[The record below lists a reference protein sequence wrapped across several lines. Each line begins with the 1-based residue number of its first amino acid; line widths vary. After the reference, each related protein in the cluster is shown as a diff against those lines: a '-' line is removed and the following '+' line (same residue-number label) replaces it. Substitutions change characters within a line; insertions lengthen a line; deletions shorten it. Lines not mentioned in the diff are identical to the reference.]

1 MKINLAKVLPW
12 LGVLVGAVIW
22 IAAQSAGTSSSGG
35 AYDDSSPTVAS
46 APDTT
51 AADAYLD
58 KVATHLAQPGLWV
71 DPSVHEASLDAQDIA
86 ALNARAKTAKGPV
99 RIAVIP
105 ASALADGRAATQ
117 GTYED
122 CLDRALQQKDYTG
135 IGDCSDLPR
144 SGEPARLAY
153 DPGEVDGL
161 LYDRVGADGTY
172 AVLVDAASQAEGR
185 GFWADQWAEDG
196 PTYDVGGAADHALD
210 CCAPAYDAIL
220 GAFLDRAGNVHHS
233 PWPIV
238 GIIVGAILVLVGLGL
253 GIRWWLRRRRQAAV
267 DKEVAEA
274 LRPSL
279 TEEVIELEQKVG
291 SLPAYAGDPSGPVA
305 TATTRVLDLVEEA
318 RQRLDKPS
326 RMDTPDEA
334 EEVTERLGEARYQL
348 AVIAA
353 LSAGMPAPGRT
364 PPCFF
369 DPRHGP
375 SIDRRAF
382 TPEGGA
388 EMSVP
393 VCADCRESLDHQ
405 QTPEIRT
412 LPYSGGVRF
421 YWDAGRYSRPY
432 VNGYWRHDV
441 FPDRRVERDRRTP
454 SAAVSF
460 ARASRPAHEPAFRFV
475 WEPSS
480 SSGGSGWGSSGGRR
494 SWSSSSRRSFGGGSS
509 HRSSHRS
516 GGGHGF

>member
-12 LGVLVGAVIW
+12 LAVIVGAIIW
-22 IAAQSAGTSSSGG
+22 ISAQASGSSGSG
-35 AYDDSSPTVAS
+35 GSYDDSSPSISTS
-46 APDTT
+46 ADRT
-51 AADAYLD
+51 AADNYLD
-58 KVATHLAQPGLWV
+58 QVAAHLARPGLWV
-71 DPSVHEASLDAQDIA
+71 DPSVRHGDLDAATIA
-86 ALNARAKTAKGPV
+86 ALDARAKKTDGPV

-105 ASALADGRAATQ
+105 ASKLADPAVADED
-117 GTYED
+117 TYSSYVSSYV
-122 CLDRALQQKDYTG
+122 A
-135 IGDCSDLPR
+135 
-144 SGEPARLAY
+144 ARLVY
-153 DPGEVDGL
+153 DPADVDGL
-161 LYDRVGADGTY
+161 IYDRVGADGTY
-172 AVLVDAASQAEGR
+172 AVLVDASSQAQGR

-220 GAFLDRAGNVHHS
+220 SAFLDGAGHVHHS
-233 PWPIV
+233 PWPIIGLV
-238 GIIVGAILVLVGLGL
+238 VGAILVVIGLVIGL
-253 GIRWWLRRRRQAAV
+253 RWWLRRRRRIAA

-274 LRPSL
+274 LRPTL

-291 SLPAYAGDPSGPVA
+291 SLPPYAGDPHAPVA

-326 RMDTPDEA
+326 RMDTPEEA

-348 AVIAA
+348 TVIAA
-353 LSAGMPAPGRT
+353 LEAGLPAPGRT

-375 SIDRRAF
+375 SIDRRPF
-382 TPEGGA
+382 TPETGR

-393 VCADCRESLDHQ
+393 VCADCRERLDHQ

-412 LPYSGGVRF
+412 LPYAGGVRF

-432 VNGYWRHDV
+432 LNGYWRHEI

-454 SAAVSF
+454 AAPVSF
-460 ARASRPAHEPAFRFV
+460 GRSASPAHEPIFQFV

-480 SSGGSGWGSSGGRR
+480 GDGGSRGGWGSSGGGR